1 MQLREKNSPVGAKLL
16 KVALWGVITKTLLKG
31 VSQPKYSIA

>member
-1 MQLREKNSPVGAKLL
+1 MQLPDINLTLEVKKL
-16 KVALWGVITKTLLKG
+16 KFAFWGVNNKELPKG